1 VLNNGAVVIAKLLD
15 VEPLEIEVVVEM
27 VVETL
32 VTVDVDEVDNVDKAI
47 KVLVVWVEL
56 DAWVE
61 VLFKMVVTEPVVDT
75 VVAVLGV

>member
-1 VLNNGAVVIAKLLD
+1 MSNGAVVIAELLD

-47 KVLVVWVEL
+47 EVLAVWVEL

-61 VLFKMVVTEPVVDT
+61 VLLKMVVTEPVVDA
-75 VVAVLGV
+75 VVTVLGV

>member
-1 VLNNGAVVIAKLLD
+1 MNNGAVVIAKLLD